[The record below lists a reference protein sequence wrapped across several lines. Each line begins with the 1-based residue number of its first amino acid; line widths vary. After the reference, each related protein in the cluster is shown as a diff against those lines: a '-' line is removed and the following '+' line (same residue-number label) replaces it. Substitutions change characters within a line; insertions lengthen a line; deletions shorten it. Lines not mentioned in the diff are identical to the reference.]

1 MKNPLL
7 CFSAIVLVLLYGCN
21 QTQTPKPLTETQKAT
36 IKTEIRSRIDK
47 MIANSEAGNMD
58 GVTEVYWNNPDFI
71 AVVNS
76 EIMNY
81 TAYMTAHK
89 TYFDKLETQKFTEVE
104 TRFLFLCPEEALVI
118 YKGAAKARMSNG
130 DQVRLDP
137 YTASLT
143 FKKID
148 RIWKVVHSN
157 ETFTMVPLKVKDS
170 TILE

>member
-21 QTQTPKPLTETQKAT
+21 QPEAPKPLTETQKASL
-36 IKTEIRSRIDK
+36 KTEIRSRIDK
-47 MIANSEAGNMD
+47 MMANSEAGNMD
-58 GVTEVYWNNPDFI
+58 GVMEVYHNNPEFL
-71 AVVNS
+71 AVVNG
-76 EIMNY
+76 EILDY
-81 TAYMTAHK
+81 TAYKAAHK
-89 TYFDKLETQKFTEVE
+89 AYFDKLDTQKFTQVE
-104 TRFLFLCPEEALVI
+104 TRFLILCPFEVLVTF
-118 YKGAAKARMSNG
+118 KGAAKARMSNG
-130 DQVRLDP
+130 DLVRLDP